1 MQAVVAHEMLTK
13 PVRCGVGVIVENALI
28 KVPLESLTR
37 YVQHGAAPQRAQP
50 GPDDW
55 CSCRRSTVRVTVPHG
70 DGRNVKNEQ
79 KQVAK
84 EIDAVTSKLAEL
96 RRRQV
101 STQQA
106 SGEIAT
112 LVTRLQ
118 GLKRKLDSWHQDAEA
133 DLERTARRVEHLCGY
148 HDASPAQR
156 SSKRIDRCE
165 QIARATFVVGIACS
179 RVDNCRLV
187 ADQLGRNGLLTTAK
201 RLVEE
206 GELEALVDMHPVQ
219 QAAPIISA
227 VHQGE
232 LNPAIKWCG
241 ANRTRLKRNKCN
253 LEMEVRLQGLTEILR
268 KDGVREAIVYARS
281 FLAPLASAPGPM
293 QQENLAALKRHMGLL
308 AFGKDTEVEPYR
320 SLMDI
325 GRRQELADKIEAEIL
340 RAASLPLQSP
350 LSVAFEAGL
359 TCLKTTHC
367 LQQTDQGSKCPVCHA
382 SFSRVAEMLPSVNR
396 RNSSLVCR
404 SCLLPGSLLTHLPP
418 SLTHSFTPPRLDHP
432 RFLLSLSH
440 TR

>member
-55 CSCRRSTVRVTVPHG
+55 CSCRRSTVRITVPHG

-96 RRRQV
+96 RRKQV
-101 STQQA
+101 SSQQA

-165 QIARATFVVGIACS
+165 QITCATSLLALRAHVS
-179 RVDNCRLV
+179 
-187 ADQLGRNGLLTTAK
+187 TTA
-201 RLVEE
+201 
-206 GELEALVDMHPVQ
+206 G
-219 QAAPIISA
+219 
-227 VHQGE
+227 
-232 LNPAIKWCG
+232 
-241 ANRTRLKRNKCN
+241 
-253 LEMEVRLQGLTEILR
+253 
-268 KDGVREAIVYARS
+268 
-281 FLAPLASAPGPM
+281 
-293 QQENLAALKRHMGLL
+293 
-308 AFGKDTEVEPYR
+308 
-320 SLMDI
+320 
-325 GRRQELADKIEAEIL
+325 
-340 RAASLPLQSP
+340 
-350 LSVAFEAGL
+350 
-359 TCLKTTHC
+359 
-367 LQQTDQGSKCPVCHA
+367 
-382 SFSRVAEMLPSVNR
+382 
-396 RNSSLVCR
+396 
-404 SCLLPGSLLTHLPP
+404 
-418 SLTHSFTPPRLDHP
+418 
-432 RFLLSLSH
+432 
-440 TR
+440 

>member
-1 MQAVVAHEMLTK
+1 M
-13 PVRCGVGVIVENALI
+13 C
-28 KVPLESLTR
+28 
-37 YVQHGAAPQRAQP
+37 
-50 GPDDW
+50 D
-55 CSCRRSTVRVTVPHG
+55 
-70 DGRNVKNEQ
+70 
-79 KQVAK
+79 
-84 EIDAVTSKLAEL
+84 
-96 RRRQV
+96 
-101 STQQA
+101 
-106 SGEIAT
+106 
-112 LVTRLQ
+112 
-118 GLKRKLDSWHQDAEA
+118 
-133 DLERTARRVEHLCGY
+133 
-148 HDASPAQR
+148 
-156 SSKRIDRCE
+156 
-165 QIARATFVVGIACS
+165 FVVGIACS

-219 QAAPIISA
+219 QAAPILSA

-232 LNPAIKWCG
+232 LNPAIKWCA

-320 SLMDI
+320 SLMDM

-418 SLTHSFTPPRLDHP
+418 SLPHSFTPPRLDHP